1 METIKTEIGK
11 KRKNTE
17 KECCKVARYNDID
30 KKARA
35 NNALF
40 FLQIQSMEEKM
51 EEKEKFIIQTEGLCK
66 TFSTGGVQQHVL
78 NNLDLRIAEGDFT
91 VIMGNSG
98 SGKSTLLYA
107 LSGMDKPTLGKIVF
121 DDAVISDYSND
132 NLAKFRRTNC
142 GFIFQEVFLNDN
154 MSVMDN
160 VLAAGYLSGLAR
172 KQVYQ
177 KACEYFDLVGIPT
190 EMYKKFPS
198 QMSGGELQRVGLV
211 RAIINNPKVIFADE
225 PTGALNSA
233 NSIAVLDL
241 MNKFHRE
248 GKNIVMVTH
257 DIRSAVRG
265 NRVLYLKDGVILNE
279 ITLGEYDKEDEKVRL
294 EKLKAFL
301 DEMGW

>member
-1 METIKTEIGK
+1 M
-11 KRKNTE
+11 
-17 KECCKVARYNDID
+17 D
-30 KKARA
+30 
-35 NNALF
+35 
-40 FLQIQSMEEKM
+40 
-51 EEKEKFIIQTEGLCK
+51 EKFIIQTEGLCK

-78 NNLDLRIAEGDFT
+78 KNLDMRISDGDFT

-121 DDAVISDYSND
+121 DNEEISGYTND
-132 NLAKFRRTNC
+132 RLAKFRRKNC
-142 GFIFQEVFLNDN
+142 GFIFQEVFLNEN
-154 MSVMDN
+154 MSIMDN
-160 VLAAGYLSGLAR
+160 VLASGYLSGRPR
-172 KQVYQ
+172 KQVYA
-177 KACEYFDLVGIPT
+177 KACEYFDLVGILP

-241 MNKFHRE
+241 MNKFHSE

-257 DIRSAVRG
+257 DIKSAIRG

-279 ITLGEYDKEDEKVRL
+279 ITLGEYEKLQEKERL
-294 EKLKAFL
+294 EKLKTFL

>member
-1 METIKTEIGK
+1 MED
-11 KRKNTE
+11 
-17 KECCKVARYNDID
+17 KEFEN
-30 KKARA
+30 
-35 NNALF
+35 
-40 FLQIQSMEEKM
+40 
-51 EEKEKFIIQTEGLCK
+51 IIVTEGLCK
-66 TFSTGGVQQHVL
+66 TFSVGGVQQHVL
-78 NNLDLRIAEGDFT
+78 NNLDLQIADGDFT

-107 LSGMDKPTLGKIVF
+107 LSGMDKPTLGDIVF
-121 DDAVISDYSND
+121 AGEKISEYSND
-132 NLAKFRRTNC
+132 RLAKFRRNNC

-160 VLAAGYLSGLAR
+160 VLASGYLSGLAR
-172 KQVYQ
+172 KDVYK
-177 KACEYFDLVGIPT
+177 KACEYFDLVG
-190 EMYKKFPS
+190 K
-198 QMSGGELQRVGLV
+198 MSGGELQRVGLV

-241 MNKFHRE
+241 MNKFHKE

-257 DIRSAVRG
+257 DMKSAVRG

-279 ITLGEYDKEDEKVRL
+279 ITLGEYDKSNEKERL
-294 EKLKAFL
+294 ETLKSFL

>member
-1 METIKTEIGK
+1 ME
-11 KRKNTE
+11 N
-17 KECCKVARYNDID
+17 KEFEN
-30 KKARA
+30 
-35 NNALF
+35 
-40 FLQIQSMEEKM
+40 
-51 EEKEKFIIQTEGLCK
+51 IIVTEGLCK
-66 TFSTGGVQQHVL
+66 SFSVGGVQQHVL
-78 NNLDLRIAEGDFT
+78 NNLDLQIADGDFT

-107 LSGMDKPTLGKIVF
+107 LSGMDKPTLGNIVF
-121 DDAVISDYSND
+121 AGEKISEYSND
-132 NLAKFRRTNC
+132 RLAKFRRNNC

-160 VLAAGYLSGLAR
+160 VLASGYLSGLAR
-172 KQVYQ
+172 KDVYK
-177 KACEYFDLVGIPT
+177 KACEYFDLVGIPA

-233 NSIAVLDL
+233 NSISVLDL

-257 DIRSAVRG
+257 DMKSAVRG

-279 ITLGEYDKEDEKVRL
+279 ITLGEYDKSNEKERL
-294 EKLKAFL
+294 ETLKSFL

>member
-1 METIKTEIGK
+1 ME
-11 KRKNTE
+11 N
-17 KECCKVARYNDID
+17 KEFEN
-30 KKARA
+30 
-35 NNALF
+35 
-40 FLQIQSMEEKM
+40 
-51 EEKEKFIIQTEGLCK
+51 IIVTEGLCK
-66 TFSTGGVQQHVL
+66 SFSIGGVQQHVL
-78 NNLDLRIAEGDFT
+78 NNLDLQIADGDFT

-107 LSGMDKPTLGKIVF
+107 LSGMDKPTLGNIVF
-121 DDAVISDYSND
+121 AGVKISEYSND
-132 NLAKFRRTNC
+132 RLAKFRRNNC

-160 VLAAGYLSGLAR
+160 VLASGYLSGLAR
-172 KQVYQ
+172 KDVYK
-177 KACEYFDLVGIPT
+177 KACEYFDLVGIPA

-241 MNKFHRE
+241 MNKFHKE

-257 DIRSAVRG
+257 DIKSAVRG

-279 ITLGEYDKEDEKVRL
+279 ITLGEYDKESEKQRI
-294 EKLKAFL
+294 EQLKAFL

>member
-1 METIKTEIGK
+1 MEEQMTENLIQSNNMVLDTNTCDYVIKT
-11 KRKNTE
+11 
-17 KECCKVARYNDID
+17 D
-30 KKARA
+30 
-35 NNALF
+35 
-40 FLQIQSMEEKM
+40 
-51 EEKEKFIIQTEGLCK
+51 GLCK

-78 NNLDLRIAEGDFT
+78 NNLDLCIVKGDFT

-107 LSGMDKPTLGKIVF
+107 LSGMDKPSLGVIDF
-121 DDAVISDYSND
+121 DGEEITKYSND
-132 NLAKFRRTNC
+132 KLAKFRRANC

-160 VLAAGYLSGLAR
+160 VLAAGYLSGLPR

-177 KACEYFDLVGIPT
+177 TACNYFDKVGIPQ

-198 QMSGGELQRVGLV
+198 QMSGGELQRVGLL
-211 RAIINNPKVIFADE
+211 RAIINDPKVVFADE

-233 NSIAVLDL
+233 NSIAVLDI
-241 MNKFHRE
+241 MNDLHKE
-248 GKNIVMVTH
+248 GKSIVMVTH
-257 DIRSAVRG
+257 DMRSAIRG

-279 ITLGEYDKEDEKVRL
+279 ISLGDYDKEQEKQRL
-294 EKLKAFL
+294 DKLKSFL